1 MGATR
6 HIRRRPRA
14 RRAAAAALFAAA
26 AVGGAVACDPGG
38 LSSAAVAYTT
48 DQTATKEL
56 EHRKVDVQWLSC
68 TANYGDNKAATHGGS
83 APSASET
90 TVADVDCQGQ
100 TKDHRDITVSGR
112 VTRAVDGAC
121 VRGDLTAKVGGRT
134 WFHVSGLGNCNAT
147 PSPIVNNPTGGGN
160 QPGPTV
166 TVTVTKTIWCKG
178 DPQCWPV
185 QGK

>member
-1 MGATR
+1 MGALR
-6 HIRRRPRA
+6 RIWRRPRG
-14 RRAAAAALFAAA
+14 RRVAAATVLVMT

-38 LSSAAVAYTT
+38 LNSAAVAYTT

-56 EHRKVDVQWLSC
+56 ERQKVDVQWLSC
-68 TANYGDNKAATHGGS
+68 TANYGNNKASTGKA

-100 TKDHRDITVSGR
+100 TKDGREITVTGK
-112 VTRAVDGAC
+112 VTRAVNGAC
-121 VRGDLTAKVGGRT
+121 VRGDLTAKVGGKQ

-147 PSPIVNNPTGGGN
+147 PSPIFNNPSRGQ
-160 QPGPTV
+160 QPGATV

-185 QGK
+185 EGK